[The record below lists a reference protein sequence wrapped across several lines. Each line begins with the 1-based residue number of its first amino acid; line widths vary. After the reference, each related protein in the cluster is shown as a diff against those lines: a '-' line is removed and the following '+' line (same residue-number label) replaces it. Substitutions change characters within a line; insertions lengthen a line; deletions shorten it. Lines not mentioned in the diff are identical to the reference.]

1 VSYPITS
8 DEGGIKIIPELMEQ
22 EKMYYC
28 LHNGKVLLV
37 FKDSQE
43 FLNCYE
49 IEEKEIIEN
58 VKACKNPDEIE
69 KAIDN
74 YLAKQNLKH

>member
-1 VSYPITS
+1 MSYPIIS
-8 DEGGIKIIPELMEQ
+8 DEGGIKIIPELMKQ

-28 LHNGKVLLV
+28 LHNGKVMLV

-49 IEEKEIIEN
+49 IEEAEIVEI
-58 VKACKNPDEIE
+58 VKTCKSPDEIE
-69 KAIDN
+69 KMIED
-74 YLAKQNLKH
+74 YLAKQDIKH